1 MTDTAW
7 HTLSAE
13 KLGQILRC
21 EFDQGLDNA
30 EAERRLQ
37 QHGPNQ
43 LQESKRR
50 PLWHLLLK
58 QLSDFMMLVLLA
70 AALIS
75 GFIGEL
81 ADTVA
86 ILVIISL
93 NAVIGA
99 VQEFRAERAIAA
111 LKGMAAPTARVRR
124 QGQVQV
130 LPSVELV
137 PGDLILL
144 DAGEIVPADL
154 RLLEVAELEL
164 NESMLTGESGGVA
177 KQFEPLAIPELPVG
191 ERRNMAFKGARVNR
205 GRAVGLVVATGMS
218 TELGRI
224 AQLLDTVPQLNTP
237 LQQRLAAFGKKL
249 GLAVLA
255 ICAVIF
261 LMGWLRGEPALIMFL
276 TSVSLAVAAIPEA
289 LPAVVSVALALG
301 ARRMSQ
307 RRALVRNLPAVETLG
322 SVTYI
327 CADKTGTLT
336 ENRMRAQHFYQAGKV
351 TDTIPEAAVQF
362 GQALA
367 VSNDIEVGSE
377 EAQGEPTELA
387 LYKAA
392 QEQGYDKQSLLQQFP
407 RVAELP
413 FDSERKRMSTLHR
426 DGESIRLYCKGAPEQ
441 ILPLCTDI
449 DQLLVAG
456 EAEKLALQG
465 NRVLALAT
473 RIYPTMP
480 QEAAL
485 MHAETE
491 LLFLGLVALIDPPR
505 EEVPQAVRDCI
516 EAGITP
522 VMITGDHPAT
532 AVAIAER
539 LGIASSKEQLI
550 SGVLLDEMPSQELE
564 KRVRELRV
572 YARVTPQQKIRIVE
586 ALQANGEF
594 CAMTGDGVNDA
605 PALRQADIGIA
616 MGKGGTDV
624 AREAADMV
632 LLDDNFATIVAATRE
647 GRHIFDNIR
656 KFIKYTM
663 TSNSGEIWVLL
674 LAPVFGLPLPLLPIH
689 ILWINLVTDGLPGL
703 ALTAEPEETGIM
715 QRPPRPPGQ
724 SIFAGGM
731 WQHMLWV
738 GLLIGLVSLAAQA
751 WSYHSGSAHWQ
762 TMVFTVLTFSQ
773 LAHVLAIRS
782 ESESLWH
789 QRMFSNPPLVGAVLL
804 TVILQLLVIY
814 LPVLNPIFHTQP
826 LSSPE
831 LLICILLSSIVLFA
845 VETEKWFKRRNQSAA
860 GGL

>member
-1 MTDTAW
+1 MSDTAW

-13 KLGQILRC
+13 NLVHTLQC
-21 EFDQGLDNA
+21 ELDQGLDEA
-30 EAERRLQ
+30 EAGRRLE

-43 LQESKRR
+43 LQDSERR
-50 PLWHLLLK
+50 PLWHLILK
-58 QLSDFMMLVLLA
+58 QFSDFMILVLLA

-75 GFIGEL
+75 GIIGEL
-81 ADTVA
+81 VDTIA
-86 ILVIISL
+86 ILVIITL

-111 LKGMAAPTARVRR
+111 LKAMAAPTARVRR
-124 QGQVQV
+124 QGRVQV
-130 LPSVELV
+130 LPSAELV

-144 DAGEIVPADL
+144 DAGEVVPADL
-154 RLLEVAELEL
+154 RLLEGAELEL
-164 NESMLTGESGGVA
+164 NESMLTGESGGIV
-177 KQFEPLAIPELPVG
+177 KQFEPLTTPDLPVG

-205 GRAVGLVVATGMS
+205 GRAIGVVVATGMS

-224 AQLLDTVPQLNTP
+224 AQLLHTVPQLNTP

-249 GLAVLA
+249 GLVVLA

-261 LMGWLRGEPALIMFL
+261 LMGWLRGEPVLIMFL

-289 LPAVVSVALALG
+289 LPAVISIALALG

-307 RRALVRNLPAVETLG
+307 QRALVRNLPAVETLG

-336 ENRMRAQHFYQAGKV
+336 ENRMRAQQFFLAGDV
-351 TDTIPEAAVQF
+351 LDTIPETEVQF

-367 VSNDIEVGSE
+367 LSNDIEASGD

-387 LYKAA
+387 LYNAA
-392 QEQGYDKQSLLQQFP
+392 KDHGYDKLTLLQQFP

-413 FDSERKRMSTLHR
+413 FDPERKRMSTLHR
-426 DGESIRLYCKGAPEQ
+426 DGEGICLYCKGAPER

-449 DQLLVAG
+449 NQLLVSS

-465 NRVLALAT
+465 NRVLALAM

-480 QEAAL
+480 QQAAL
-485 MHAETE
+485 MEAEAD
-491 LLFLGLVALIDPPR
+491 LSFLGLVALIDPPR
-505 EEVPQAVRDCI
+505 EEVPQAIRDCI
-516 EAGITP
+516 GAGITP

-532 AVAIAER
+532 AAAIAER
-539 LGIASSKEQLI
+539 LGILSSKEQLI
-550 SGVLLDEMPSQELE
+550 AGTALDEMSSQELE
-564 KRVRELRV
+564 QRVRELRV
-572 YARVTPQQKIRIVE
+572 YARVSPEQKIRIVE

-663 TSNSGEIWVLL
+663 TSNSGEIWVLF

-703 ALTAEPEETGIM
+703 ALTAEPEENGIM
-715 QRPPRPPGQ
+715 QRPPRPTGQ

-738 GLLIGLVSLAAQA
+738 GLLIGLVSLTAQA
-751 WSYHSGSAHWQ
+751 WSYNSGSTHWQ

-782 ESESLWH
+782 DSESLLR
-789 QRMFSNPPLVGAVLL
+789 QRMFSNPPLMGAVLL
-804 TVILQLLVIY
+804 TVMLQLLVIY
-814 LPVLNPIFHTQP
+814 LPVLNPIFNTQP
-826 LSSPE
+826 LSSSE
-831 LLICILLSSIVLFA
+831 LLICILLSSIVLLA
-845 VETEKWFKRRNQSAA
+845 VETEKWLKRRD
-860 GGL
+860 

>member
-1 MTDTAW
+1 MCSAKYESTMSDSAW
-7 HTLSAE
+7 HTLSVE
-13 KLGQILRC
+13 SLGQTLQC

-30 EAERRLQ
+30 EAGRRLQ

-43 LQESKRR
+43 LQDTGHR
-50 PLWHLLLK
+50 PLWHLILK
-58 QLSDFMMLVLLA
+58 QFSDFMILVLLA
-70 AALIS
+70 AALVS
-75 GFIGEL
+75 GFIGDL
-81 ADTVA
+81 IDAIA
-86 ILVIISL
+86 ILVIIAL
-93 NAVIGA
+93 NAVIGV

-111 LKGMAAPTARVRR
+111 LKAMAAPTARVRR
-124 QGQVQV
+124 RGRVQE
-130 LPSVELV
+130 LPAAELV
-137 PGDLILL
+137 PGDLVLL
-144 DAGEIVPADL
+144 EAGDVIPADL
-154 RLLEVAELEL
+154 RLLEGAELEL
-164 NESMLTGESGGVA
+164 NESMLTGESGGIV
-177 KQFEPLAIPELPVG
+177 KQFESLTSADLPVG
-191 ERRNMAFKGARVNR
+191 ERSNMAFKGARVNR
-205 GRAVGLVVATGMS
+205 GRGAGVVVATGMS

-224 AQLLDTVPQLNTP
+224 AQLLHTVPQLDTP
-237 LQQRLAAFGKKL
+237 LQQRLAIFGRKL
-249 GLAVLA
+249 GLVVLA

-261 LMGWLRGEPALIMFL
+261 LMGWLRGEPVLIMFL

-289 LPAVVSVALALG
+289 LPAVISIALALG

-307 RRALVRNLPAVETLG
+307 QRALVRNLPAVETLG

-336 ENRMRAQHFYQAGKV
+336 ENRMHAQQFYLAGKV
-351 TDTIPEAAVQF
+351 LDTIPETAVQF

-367 VSNDIEVGSE
+367 LSNDIEVCSD

-387 LYKAA
+387 LYNAA
-392 QEQGYDKQSLLQQFP
+392 KERGYDKLALLLQFP

-413 FDSERKRMSTLHR
+413 FDPERKRMSTLHS
-426 DGESIRLYCKGAPEQ
+426 DGDGIRLYCKGAPERV
-441 ILPLCTDI
+441 LPLCSDI
-449 DQLLVAG
+449 DHVLVSG

-465 NRVLALAT
+465 YRVLALAMRT
-473 RIYPTMP
+473 FAEKP
-480 QEAAL
+480 QQSSLVEAEADL
-485 MHAETE
+485 S
-491 LLFLGLVALIDPPR
+491 FLGLVALIDPPR

-516 EAGITP
+516 DAGITP

-532 AVAIAER
+532 AQAIAER

-550 SGVLLDEMPSQELE
+550 AGAELDEMPSQELE
-564 KRVRELRV
+564 QRVRQLRV

-663 TSNSGEIWVLL
+663 TSNSGEIWVLF
-674 LAPVFGLPLPLLPIH
+674 LAPFFGLPLPLLPIH

-703 ALTAEPEETGIM
+703 ALTAEPAERGIM
-715 QRPPRPPGQ
+715 QKPPRPTNE

-751 WSYHSGSAHWQ
+751 WSYGNGSTHWQ
-762 TMVFTVLTFSQ
+762 TMVFHSAYFFPAGSRTG
-773 LAHVLAIRS
+773 H
-782 ESESLWH
+782 SL
-789 QRMFSNPPLVGAVLL
+789 R
-804 TVILQLLVIY
+804 
-814 LPVLNPIFHTQP
+814 
-826 LSSPE
+826 
-831 LLICILLSSIVLFA
+831 
-845 VETEKWFKRRNQSAA
+845 K
-860 GGL
+860 